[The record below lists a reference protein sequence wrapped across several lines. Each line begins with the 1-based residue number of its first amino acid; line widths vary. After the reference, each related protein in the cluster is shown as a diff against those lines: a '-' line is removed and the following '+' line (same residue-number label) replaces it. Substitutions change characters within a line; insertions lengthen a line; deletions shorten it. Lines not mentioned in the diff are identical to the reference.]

1 MYILAAGEGFKELR
15 DHHSYERNLGSCENN
30 AWKKFRLSNTGAVFY
45 ELSYQANGEQ
55 WSI

>member
-30 AWKKFRLSNTGAVFY
+30 AWKKFRLSNTGAVLY